1 MLAEPSMTKILIG
14 NINSVNR
21 INKMGGK
28 TPQKNNTI
36 LPEQFQNLIKK
47 NVERDKIDTPN
58 THDCTLAWQ

>member
-21 INKMGGK
+21 INKMGETLPPPK
-28 TPQKNNTI
+28 KPNTI

-47 NVERDKIDTPN
+47 PRRK
-58 THDCTLAWQ
+58 

>member
-1 MLAEPSMTKILIG
+1 MTKILIG

-21 INKMGGK
+21 INKMGEPPPPPKKK
-28 TPQKNNTI
+28 TNTI

-47 NVERDKIDTPN
+47 NVESDKIDTPN

>member
-21 INKMGGK
+21 INKMGE
-28 TPQKNNTI
+28 TPPPKKNNTI

-47 NVERDKIDTPN
+47 NRRK
-58 THDCTLAWQ
+58 